1 MDWERCLEILV
12 EYGVGPQTEQIL
24 HTHWEGL
31 TMVSRA
37 GRYYGNPSA
46 GSRGVTQSELISLTI
61 LNMVV
66 DVVIRHW
73 EMVVAG
79 EDAVPEG
86 FCREVQKL
94 ASLFYVDESLLASPH
109 PDRLQEALNI
119 LPGLFYRIVL
129 LTNMDK
135 TVGMVCQPFRN

>member
-1 MDWERCLEILV
+1 M
-12 EYGVGPQTEQIL
+12 EYGVGPQTEQII
-24 HTHWEGL
+24 HTHWKGL

-37 GRYYGNPSA
+37 GHYYGAPFA
-46 GSRGVTQSELISLTI
+46 GSRGVTQSELISPTI

-94 ASLFYVDESLLASPH
+94 ASLFYADDSLRASLH

-119 LPGLFYRIVL
+119 LTGLFYRVVL
-129 LTNMDK
+129 LTKMNK
-135 TVGMVCQPFRN
+135 KVGMVCQPFRN